1 MIVKSSYHI
10 QTIRKY
16 KRISLSS
23 AFSFLT
29 SSDHPGVNSDAH
41 ASTTTT
47 TTAGTNNTLNNNV
60 FQIYILIQMNNH

>member
-41 ASTTTT
+41 V
-47 TTAGTNNTLNNNV
+47 N
-60 FQIYILIQMNNH
+60 IIILVVAVVVIVCNQ